1 MKNDILSLSDRL
13 RCGMAI
19 EHTQSLIDYF
29 DELDKILKKCPEN
42 QIAIIKK
49 LIEELH
55 TQYSSDDWLGMA
67 DTIQYDLD
75 FFVNQLSSESI

>member
-1 MKNDILSLSDRL
+1 
-13 RCGMAI
+13 MAI

-42 QIAIIKK
+42 QIVIIKK

-75 FFVNQLSSESI
+75 FFANQLSSESI

>member
-1 MKNDILSLSDRL
+1 
-13 RCGMAI
+13 MAI

-42 QIAIIKK
+42 KIEIIKK

-75 FFVNQLSSESI
+75 FFVNQLTSESI